1 MSAISEA
8 WPLLDRG
15 KPHHALGIWREQ
27 LLQSHRCLAYIEA
40 AHQALPQDPLAGQ
53 RRLVLRLLAQL
64 QAGVPGEAEISL
76 LGEVL
81 RGWAALCLDHAPGR
95 SLQLLERAW
104 ACGSDPQLDQQ
115 LADLYARQGLAAGA
129 HALAVPQPH
138 QPPWPQRHCAGLHC
152 QPCSSALA
160 ANPLSEEPDLQIH
173 ALEHGRIWIERHV
186 QLGQTHGVAV
196 AQADGRLIPALV
208 RRYPWHW
215 PDCRVAEQDR
225 LLSLALMAHP
235 HHRPASPLQRK
246 EPVLAVADLSAELY
260 YHAQLELLPRLGRA
274 WQQLSAD
281 YPGLRLW
288 HNGGSAPWMTEAFS
302 HLGIP
307 AERLLCAHRH
317 PHLQASLLLVPSYS
331 SSFGRPGA
339 RSLDW
344 LRGFWGAVTER
355 LPNAD
360 TSRPAAFLSRSL
372 DQRRPL
378 LQHQQW
384 LLAIPQYGLHR
395 PSLGRSVAEQLRA
408 FQRTERVVM
417 AHGGAMANLL
427 LMPPGSEV
435 IELMNPGYQ
444 PPYITS
450 LLASANQRHRS
461 RLGAITPQ
469 ILQDLLYAGPLEWPI
484 DLDPTSDQL
493 LPEA

>member
-1 MSAISEA
+1 VSAISEA

-40 AHQALPQDPLAGQ
+40 AHQALPQDPLAEQ
-53 RRLVLRLLAQL
+53 RSLVLRLLAQL

-76 LGEVL
+76 LGQVL

-160 ANPLSEEPDLQIH
+160 ANPLPEEPDLQIH

-215 PDCRVAEQDR
+215 PDCRVEAQHQ
-225 LLSLALMAHP
+225 LQVLALMAHP
-235 HHRPASPLQRK
+235 HHRPASALQF
-246 EPVLAVADLSAELY
+246 EGPVLAVADLSAELY
-260 YHAQLELLPRLGRA
+260 YHAQLELMPRLGRA
-274 WQQLSAD
+274 WQQLSAH

-288 HNGGSAPWMTEAFS
+288 HNGGSTPWIREALH

-307 AERLLCAHRH
+307 ADRQLCAHRH
-317 PHLQASLLLVPSYS
+317 PHLQACELLVPTYT
-331 SSFGRPGA
+331 SSFGRPGV
-339 RSLDW
+339 RSLHW
-344 LRGFWGAVTER
+344 LRRFWGAISER
-355 LPNAD
+355 LPQAD
-360 TSRPAAFLSRSL
+360 TRGMGVFLSRSPE
-372 DQRRPL
+372 QRRPL
-378 LQHQQW
+378 LQHQRW
-384 LLAIPQYGLHR
+384 LLALPKLGLQS
-395 PSLGRSVAEQLRA
+395 PSLGRSVAQQLRA
-408 FQRTERVVM
+408 LECTERVVM

-427 LMPPGSEV
+427 LMPRGSEL

-444 PPYITS
+444 PPYSAS
-450 LLASANQRHRS
+450 LLASANQRQR
-461 RLGAITPQ
+461 RCLGAATPP

-484 DLDPTSDQL
+484 DLEPSAL
-493 LPEA
+493 SAL